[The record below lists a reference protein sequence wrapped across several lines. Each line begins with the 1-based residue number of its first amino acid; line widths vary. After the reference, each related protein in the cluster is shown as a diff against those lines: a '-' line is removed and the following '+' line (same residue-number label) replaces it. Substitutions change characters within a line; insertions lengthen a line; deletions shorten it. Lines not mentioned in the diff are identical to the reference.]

1 MTLPTPRLS
10 IRTWLILLVLAFVL
24 PLGTLLIQHLIVE
37 EDELARA
44 AAYANVQELARSTA
58 ARLELTLRDHE
69 AMLSLIATEFRG
81 NPPVRARRFQ
91 PAQFM
96 DIHPQVINLAVHD
109 LHANNIYSYL
119 SSPVSA
125 ESAAQFPWIQQAL
138 RDETFTAGDAF
149 FGHLSGRWVSVWRH
163 PVYGEDGVRTG
174 IVSASIDLLQLNA
187 RLLKAPVIPKG
198 VSVAVL
204 DREGKFLLRSIDP
217 EKWIGQPGPDVGTAV
232 DTVQR
237 EGLVAARSVEGI
249 EKMVAFVTLPHT
261 GWRVV
266 AGVPEAQAMAG
277 YRARR
282 DQGLALVL
290 AIVLLVLVLA
300 WRIASA
306 IVNPIRALAE
316 AAAKGAQGGS
326 LVRVVP
332 SSPAE
337 IEFVGRQFNT
347 MQDARMQTES
357 ALRESE
363 SRWKFALEGSG
374 DGLWDRN
381 ISDGTLY
388 VSARYK
394 EILGYQDGE
403 VGPTFEQWAGLVH
416 LEDLPATIALLQSLL
431 EGRSESYTAEYRML
445 CKDGKYKWFISRGMV
460 LSRDLAGKPLRA
472 VGTLSDISE
481 RKRVEADLRIGATAF
496 ESQQSMFI
504 LDENRKFIR
513 INRAFSEL
521 LGFTIDEVLGE
532 TPEIIVF
539 SDRLDPKAHDA
550 IWAHIAL
557 DGESS
562 DEITVRR
569 KTGERIAVWSTL
581 TIVKNDTAKITHYV
595 GTLTDITDRK
605 RLQVQRAEE
614 ELAQRNVLVREVH
627 HRVKNSLQGVV
638 GILREFGRN
647 HPETMEPISQ
657 AVGQVQSIAVIHGL
671 QGRST
676 LDQVRLC
683 ELTAEVAAGIDSL
696 WHTSINVAIP
706 AQWVPCLIT
715 EAEAVP
721 VALVLNELIL
731 NAVKHGDTAYG
742 GVTVTLQKGE
752 RPCMVRICIMN
763 GGMWK
768 SVTGGAHVGLQ
779 LVDSLMPR
787 DGAKL
792 IRVLHSDSTCT
803 TLELGPPVI
812 SLEIIESI

>member
-1 MTLPTPRLS
+1 
-10 IRTWLILLVLAFVL
+10 
-24 PLGTLLIQHLIVE
+24 
-37 EDELARA
+37 
-44 AAYANVQELARSTA
+44 
-58 ARLELTLRDHE
+58 
-69 AMLSLIATEFRG
+69 
-81 NPPVRARRFQ
+81 
-91 PAQFM
+91 
-96 DIHPQVINLAVHD
+96 
-109 LHANNIYSYL
+109 
-119 SSPVSA
+119 
-125 ESAAQFPWIQQAL
+125 
-138 RDETFTAGDAF
+138 
-149 FGHLSGRWVSVWRH
+149 
-163 PVYGEDGVRTG
+163 
-174 IVSASIDLLQLNA
+174 
-187 RLLKAPVIPKG
+187 
-198 VSVAVL
+198 
-204 DREGKFLLRSIDP
+204 
-217 EKWIGQPGPDVGTAV
+217 
-232 DTVQR
+232 
-237 EGLVAARSVEGI
+237 
-249 EKMVAFVTLPHT
+249 VAFVTLPDT

-290 AIVLLVLVLA
+290 AIVLLVLASA

-306 IVNPIRALAE
+306 IANPIRALAE
-316 AAAKGAQGGS
+316 TSRKVAEGDTS
-326 LVRVVP
+326 VRAFLAG
-332 SSPAE
+332 PAE
-337 IEFVGRQFNT
+337 VEAVAHHFNR
-347 MQDARMQTES
+347 MLDARTQVDL

-363 SRWKFALEGSG
+363 SRWKFALESAG
-374 DGLWDRN
+374 DGIWDWN
-381 ISDGTLY
+381 ILTGEVFFSPQ
-388 VSARYK
+388 YK
-394 EILGYQDGE
+394 AMLGYCDDEMGSTDE
-403 VGPTFEQWAGLVH
+403 EWTARVH
-416 LEDLPATIALLQSLL
+416 PEDLAGARADMQRHFDGQSAAYAT
-431 EGRSESYTAEYRML
+431 EYRMR
-445 CKDGKYKWFISRGMV
+445 CKDGTFKWILARGLV
-460 LSRDLAGKPLRA
+460 IGRDAMGKPRRM
-472 VGTLSDISE
+472 VGTNSDISE
-481 RKRVEADLRIGATAF
+481 RKLLESDLRIGAIAF
-496 ESQQSMFI
+496 ESQQAMFI
-504 LDENRKFIR
+504 LDAQRKIIR
-513 INRAFSEL
+513 VNRAFFEL
-521 LGFTIDEVLGE
+521 LGYSVEEVLGE
-532 TPEIIVF
+532 TPDILFPVDQLGA
-539 SDRLDPKAHDA
+539 SACHAVWDRID
-550 IWAHIAL
+550 L

-562 DEITVRR
+562 DEITVRC
-569 KTGERIAVWSTL
+569 KTGERIAVWATL

-671 QGRST
+671 HGRST

-715 EAEAVP
+715 AAEAVP

-731 NAVKHGDTAYG
+731 NAVKHGDPAYG
-742 GVTVTLQKGE
+742 GVQVTLQKGDL
-752 RPCMVRICIMN
+752 PCIVRICIMN

-768 SVTGGAHVGLQ
+768 SATGGTHVGLQ

>member
-1 MTLPTPRLS
+1 
-10 IRTWLILLVLAFVL
+10 
-24 PLGTLLIQHLIVE
+24 
-37 EDELARA
+37 
-44 AAYANVQELARSTA
+44 
-58 ARLELTLRDHE
+58 
-69 AMLSLIATEFRG
+69 
-81 NPPVRARRFQ
+81 
-91 PAQFM
+91 
-96 DIHPQVINLAVHD
+96 
-109 LHANNIYSYL
+109 
-119 SSPVSA
+119 
-125 ESAAQFPWIQQAL
+125 
-138 RDETFTAGDAF
+138 
-149 FGHLSGRWVSVWRH
+149 
-163 PVYGEDGVRTG
+163 
-174 IVSASIDLLQLNA
+174 
-187 RLLKAPVIPKG
+187 
-198 VSVAVL
+198 
-204 DREGKFLLRSIDP
+204 
-217 EKWIGQPGPDVGTAV
+217 
-232 DTVQR
+232 
-237 EGLVAARSVEGI
+237 
-249 EKMVAFVTLPHT
+249 
-261 GWRVV
+261 
-266 AGVPEAQAMAG
+266 
-277 YRARR
+277 
-282 DQGLALVL
+282 
-290 AIVLLVLVLA
+290 
-300 WRIASA
+300 
-306 IVNPIRALAE
+306 
-316 AAAKGAQGGS
+316 
-326 LVRVVP
+326 
-332 SSPAE
+332 
-337 IEFVGRQFNT
+337 

-388 VSARYK
+388 VSARYR

-481 RKRVEADLRIGATAF
+481 RKRLEADLRIGATAF
-496 ESQQSMFI
+496 ESQQAMFI

-513 INRAFSEL
+513 INRAFSEM

-539 SDRLDPKAHDA
+539 SDRLDQRAHDA

-614 ELAQRNVLVREVH
+614 ELAQRDVLVREVH

-731 NAVKHGDTAYG
+731 NAVKHGDTTYG

-812 SLEIIESI
+812 SLEIIEPI